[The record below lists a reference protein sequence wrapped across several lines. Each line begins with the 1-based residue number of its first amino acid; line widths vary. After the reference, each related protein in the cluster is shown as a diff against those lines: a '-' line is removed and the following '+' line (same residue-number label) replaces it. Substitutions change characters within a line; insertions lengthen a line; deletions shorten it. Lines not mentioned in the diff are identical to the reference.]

1 MDSKFTFFLLIVSSI
16 IFSQKK
22 NEKFFDED
30 ISIKYEK
37 VPASDVGIGVMGSFD
52 KQAYATFVGSN
63 VAEKNQ
69 QYFHYI
75 KFKSINFTENSS
87 QIYLCIY
94 KNNRGLPGEIL
105 EGAKF
110 LVNIPAH
117 KSFVTADLSKL
128 KIKVPENGYFV
139 GFEWVLSKENE
150 MKGKISAAKL
160 PYNPTISGFTDNK
173 VNLYSR
179 RKEWRR
185 QQDSDLVA
193 GLALEISYFQ
203 LTSDKIE

>member
-1 MDSKFTFFLLIVSSI
+1 M
-16 IFSQKK
+16 
-22 NEKFFDED
+22 
-30 ISIKYEK
+30 
-37 VPASDVGIGVMGSFD
+37 
-52 KQAYATFVGSN
+52 
-63 VAEKNQ
+63 
-69 QYFHYI
+69 
-75 KFKSINFTENSS
+75 
-87 QIYLCIY
+87 
-94 KNNRGLPGEIL
+94 PGEIL